1 MLFTNVTYLWQ
12 YDTHVCILDVTH
24 LWQLTHMCG
33 LISNKYH
40 NIVHTRGTP
49 SGYLSVWPFSRGILC
64 SKFFFGNCH
73 TCVTFCM
80 HATFNKF
87 KFSHNKKIRTGR
99 CMCTRWT
106 PCTCWKK
113 IHTVWLYESISS
125 TKHFTKQLY
134 IPHSTKQYTTFFCL
148 FACTNYDAC
157 LLPAHVQARNLLDK
171 WRDMLNTKA
180 TKLLTEKNT
189 SSEQVSR

>member
-1 MLFTNVTYLWQ
+1 MSHICGNWHTCV
-12 YDTHVCILDVTH
+12 VCYQINITILYIPGVH
-24 LWQLTHMCG
+24 PPGIYRCG
-33 LISNKYH
+33 RFLEEYCAVS
-40 NIVHTRGTP
+40 
-49 SGYLSVWPFSRGILC
+49 
-64 SKFFFGNCH
+64 FFFGNCH

-134 IPHSTKQYTTFFCL
+134 IPHSTEQYTTFFCL

-157 LLPAHVQARNLLDK
+157 LLPAHVRASK
-171 WRDMLNTKA
+171 KFTW
-180 TKLLTEKNT
+180 
-189 SSEQVSR
+189 